1 MSNTESQCDNI
12 AIKARQL
19 KTELE
24 NGALLV
30 DVRFINS
37 IFKTG
42 SIPKA
47 IFIGIQGNL
56 ESWSYYL
63 IENKSIKI
71 YLLKEESSDYQD
83 IKQRFERAGFFNVQG
98 YLKGGIHAWLQEGF
112 ETEPYHAIHPKDFVN
127 NFTSIDSELII
138 DVRSEGEYANQHIV
152 GSQNIPLENL
162 HQFITKLK
170 AENQF
175 YIICAGGY
183 RSIIAASILKQN
195 NIFKTVDVYGGIKN
209 FP

>member
-1 MSNTESQCDNI
+1 MNYTESHCDNF

-24 NGALLV
+24 NGALLI

-37 IFKTG
+37 ILKTG

-47 IFIGIQGNL
+47 IFIGVQGNL

-63 IENKSIKI
+63 IENKSVKI
-71 YLLKEESSDYQD
+71 FLLKEETSDYQEL
-83 IKQRFERAGFFNVQG
+83 KQRFEHAGFYNVQG
-98 YLKGGIHAWLQEGF
+98 FLEGGIDAWSLEGF
-112 ETEPYHAIHPKDFVN
+112 ETEPYHAINPKDFVN
-127 NFTSIDSELII
+127 NFNTINPELII
-138 DVRSEGEYANQHIV
+138 DVRSVREYANQHIV

-195 NIFKTVDVYGGIKN
+195 SIFKTVDVYGGIKN